1 MFDNFYKFQL
11 TQTLSV
17 WQIMKISSMLYLNQ
31 QLDRE
36 LEMIDTVEPTN

>member
-1 MFDNFYKFQL
+1 MFDNFYKFWQ
-11 TQTLSV
+11 TQTLCV

-36 LEMIDTVEPTN
+36 LEMIGTVEPTN